1 MNLLRTLI
9 IACAALLLVPGP
21 TLVAEAAAASAKGK
35 ASKQKPTKKKAA
47 NTKKKAAKKKRAVAR
62 AIPDLTD
69 DGLPNVQSRQGIVVD
84 LETGDV
90 LWSRQPDVVR
100 PIASVSKLMA
110 ALVVAEKGLPLDE
123 TQTMSDEDARVARGG
138 ARSRLLSGYVVSN
151 HDLLRAA
158 LLGSDNRAV
167 SAMGRSLGMDA
178 RAFAAAMT
186 ERAKSLGLKKTRF
199 GDPTGLDAR
208 NVSTPRELV
217 ELLSAVLANETI
229 APILKQAEWDLKYTV
244 GKGKKARTGNLHY
257 VNTNRLIKGSPY
269 KVLGGKTGF
278 TDPAK
283 YCFVTAC
290 EVEKRKIAAVFL
302 NGEGE
307 LTRFG
312 DFKRV
317 ATWIKKEIEAGGLKP
332 VQVAVAAAGPA
343 APEVSDEDVPQGGA
357 PALAPEGS
365 AATPP
370 APIEVAAAAAVAPEP
385 APRAPAAVV
394 VPAAAEPARAPAG
407 DRLPGY
413 IPVAPFPPPSAAAVR

>member
-1 MNLLRTLI
+1 
-9 IACAALLLVPGP
+9 
-21 TLVAEAAAASAKGK
+21 
-35 ASKQKPTKKKAA
+35 
-47 NTKKKAAKKKRAVAR
+47 
-62 AIPDLTD
+62 
-69 DGLPNVQSRQGIVVD
+69 
-84 LETGDV
+84 
-90 LWSRQPDVVR
+90 
-100 PIASVSKLMA
+100 MA

-123 TQTMSDEDARVARGG
+123 TQTMSDEDAQVARGG

-186 ERAKSLGLKKTRF
+186 ERAKALGLKKTRF
-199 GDPTGLDAR
+199 GDPTGLDPR

-217 ELLSAVLANETI
+217 ELLSAALANETV
-229 APILKQAEWDLKYTV
+229 APILKLSEWDLKYTV
-244 GKGKKARTGNLHY
+244 GRGKKARTGNVHY

-317 ATWIKKEIEAGGLKP
+317 ATWIKKELEAGGLKP
-332 VQVAVAAAGPA
+332 VQVAAAGTA
-343 APEVSDEDVPQGGA
+343 APGLSDEDAPQGGA
-357 PALAPEGS
+357 PASAPEGLAAAPAAQLEVANV
-365 AATPP
+365 AATLPD
-370 APIEVAAAAAVAPEP
+370 P
-385 APRAPAAVV
+385 APRAAADVIA
-394 VPAAAEPARAPAG
+394 PAAAEPARATSG

-413 IPVAPFPPPSAAAVR
+413 IPVAPFPPPAAAAVR

>member
-1 MNLLRTLI
+1 MNLLRTLVI
-9 IACAALLLVPGP
+9 TCAALLLAPGP
-21 TLVAEAAAASAKGK
+21 ALVAEATAASAKNN
-35 ASKQKPTKKKAA
+35 ASKKKVAKKKTTKKKA
-47 NTKKKAAKKKRAVAR
+47 TKKKRVVAR

-84 LETGDV
+84 LESGDV

-110 ALVVAEKGLPLDE
+110 ALVVAEQGLALDE
-123 TQTMSDEDARVARGG
+123 TQTMNDEDARVARGG

-186 ERAKSLGLKKTRF
+186 ERAKTLGLKKTRF

-217 ELLSAVLANETI
+217 ELLSAALANETI
-229 APILKQAEWDLKYTV
+229 APILKQSEWDLKYTV

-317 ATWIKKEIEAGGLKP
+317 AIWIKKEIEAGGLKP
-332 VQVAVAAAGPA
+332 TQVAVAATGSPA
-343 APEVSDEDVPQGGA
+343 PDVSDEDVPQGGA
-357 PALAPEGS
+357 VAAVPEDS
-365 AATPP
+365 VARPP
-370 APIEVAAAAAVAPEP
+370 AQAEVATVPNIV
-385 APRAPAAVV
+385 PRAPAVAVE
-394 VPAAAEPARAPAG
+394 PAVAEPTARAPAG

-413 IPVAPFPPPSAAAVR
+413 IPVAPFPPPSAPAVR